1 MYTGMY
7 VSTYTGT
14 YLGQSRI
21 LWDSRFVDGMFRRAF
36 LSALS
41 AIPRI
46 SLLPDRFQPEYP
58 AKLPSEGSLMFWSHF
73 YAATQRGTLST
84 DWARQETVDDLE
96 LDTLGDDEAI
106 QFLRLASDGLYDV
119 EDMPE
124 QWHGIFETMERE
136 R

>member
-1 MYTGMY
+1 
-7 VSTYTGT
+7 
-14 YLGQSRI
+14 
-21 LWDSRFVDGMFRRAF
+21 
-36 LSALS
+36 
-41 AIPRI
+41 
-46 SLLPDRFQPEYP
+46 
-58 AKLPSEGSLMFWSHF
+58 MFWFHF

-96 LDTLGDDEAI
+96 PDTLDDDEAI

>member
-1 MYTGMY
+1 
-7 VSTYTGT
+7 
-14 YLGQSRI
+14 
-21 LWDSRFVDGMFRRAF
+21 
-36 LSALS
+36 
-41 AIPRI
+41 
-46 SLLPDRFQPEYP
+46 
-58 AKLPSEGSLMFWSHF
+58 MFWFHF

-84 DWARQETVDDLE
+84 EWAREEAVDDLE
-96 LDTLGDDEAI
+96 LDTLDDDEAI